1 MTKRIIGLAVALA
14 TTMAL
19 FGAAPAQAG
28 DGQKFTLNVVH
39 GIPGLTV
46 DVCVN
51 GAKAITDFEPGDVV
65 TGVRLPE
72 GEYRL
77 KVTAA
82 GDACSDAVLSAVADL
97 AGGNN
102 RNYTVVA
109 NLDDHGT
116 PNLALF
122 RNSTRKTEAGLA
134 RVVVRHTADAP
145 AVNVWAD
152 GSPLNRGR
160 KFVWGTQRR
169 FDVPAGDYEVFVS
182 LARQSKPVIGP
193 ADLSLTAGYS
203 YQVYAWG
210 NGDAGYGLAVI
221 PLEVG
226 EKA

>member
-1 MTKRIIGLAVALA
+1 MMKRTIGLAIALA

-19 FGAAPAQAG
+19 LGAAPAQATG
-28 DGQKFTLNVVH
+28 GSTATLNVVH

-65 TGVRLPE
+65 TGVQLPE
-72 GEYRL
+72 GEYRV
-77 KVTAA
+77 KVTPA
-82 GDACSDAVLSAVADL
+82 GEPCRAAVLSAVADL
-97 AGGNN
+97 DGG

-116 PNLALF
+116 PNLALW
-122 RNSTRKTEAGLA
+122 RNNTRKTDAGEARL
-134 RVVVRHTADAP
+134 VVRHMADAP
-145 AVNVWAD
+145 AVNVWAN

-160 KFVWGTQRR
+160 QFDWGSMRVWE
-169 FDVPAGDYEVFVS
+169 VPAGDYHVFVS
-182 LARQSKPVIGP
+182 LARKSDPVIGP
-193 ADLSLTAGYS
+193 VDLSLEAGFS

-210 NGDAGYGLAVI
+210 NGTAGYGLVVI